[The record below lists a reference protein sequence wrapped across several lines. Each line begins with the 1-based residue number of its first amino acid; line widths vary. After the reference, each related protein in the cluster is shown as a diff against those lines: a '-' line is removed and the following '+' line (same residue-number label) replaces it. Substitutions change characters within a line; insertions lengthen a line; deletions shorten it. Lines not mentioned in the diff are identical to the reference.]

1 MRKGSE
7 ESLWESESHKVLR
20 WLTPKRGAQ
29 PRARLCLLGF
39 VFGSG
44 VNRGWGSGFINEF
57 ENSTKGIIFVK
68 KVIWAQR

>member
-1 MRKGSE
+1 MFHVGLS
-7 ESLWESESHKVLR
+7 

-68 KVIWAQR
+68 K

>member
-1 MRKGSE
+1 MFQCV
-7 ESLWESESHKVLR
+7 VLHVCSVFHVGLSC
-20 WLTPKRGAQ
+20 LTPKRGAQ

-57 ENSTKGIIFVK
+57 ENSAKGIIFVK
-68 KVIWAQR
+68 K